1 MLTLTILHNI
11 FLTKQDRSTLVNGGQ
26 IQAMGVSVPVW
37 YLKGKTTEPAQE
49 IFCEYI
55 LTNTTEDYPLT
66 ALAKGYKINLPQ
78 TPPGQKTISKISK
91 QQLDEMSMAEQS
103 I

>member
-11 FLTKQDRSTLVNGGQ
+11 FLTKQDRSTLINGGQ

-66 ALAKGYKINLPQ
+66 ALAKGYKIKNN
-78 TPPGQKTISKISK
+78 
-91 QQLDEMSMAEQS
+91 
-103 I
+103 